1 MKKTNLLSGV
11 FATFACGIMMTSCV
25 YDMKTTRTETYEDE
39 NGDSVVITTTTH
51 SRTRKVRDYACRV
64 TIDGVKHPELKSEK
78 EVESFLKDNNIT
90 NYTTKTNTDS
100 ISYGNGDESVEI
112 VIEVTTK

>member
-1 MKKTNLLSGV
+1 
-11 FATFACGIMMTSCV
+11 
-25 YDMKTTRTETYEDE
+25 
-39 NGDSVVITTTTH
+39 
-51 SRTRKVRDYACRV
+51 V